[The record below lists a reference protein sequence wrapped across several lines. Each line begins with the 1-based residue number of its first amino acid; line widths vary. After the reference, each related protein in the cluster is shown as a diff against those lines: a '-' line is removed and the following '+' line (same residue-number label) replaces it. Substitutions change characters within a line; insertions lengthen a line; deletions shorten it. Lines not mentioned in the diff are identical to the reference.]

1 MVAALTPLWLCCMN
15 FLNHGGCFN
24 PFVAVLYEFY
34 KALWLLVCLLIVFT
48 PFASM
53 LGIWI
58 FMYINVHVHV
68 RTQFTYILYSYPDL
82 VRIPFR
88 FWHLY
93 IHNISFLLK
102 IFFNFLYMYM
112 YLQLHVHT
120 FTCTCIHTC
129 IPTVTY
135 MYMYFYTYI
144 HTCTYMY
151 IHVDTVTYMY
161 KYTCTF
167 YRSPV
172 PDILII
178 LT

>member
-112 YLQLHVHT
+112 YLQLHVLAYIHVYLQLH
-120 FTCTCIHTC
+120 TCTCTFIHT
-129 IPTVTY
+129 
-135 MYMYFYTYI
+135 YI
-144 HTCTYMY
+144 HVHTCTYM
-151 IHVDTVTYMY
+151 
-161 KYTCTF
+161 
-167 YRSPV
+167 
-172 PDILII
+172 
-178 LT
+178 